1 MLTVTIEADMERRF
15 DTTLFVTVMAL
26 LAIGVVM
33 VYSSS
38 SIVAMKKSNDG
49 YYFLKRQLLFASV
62 GVFFMLVVSRIDY
75 RIYQR
80 VAYPLLGVALISL
93 VLVLIPHVGAD
104 IAGTR
109 RWFRVGGF
117 TVQPAEFMK
126 LAMVIYLAH
135 SLSKKGERVKTF
147 SVGIVPH
154 MMVLGFTLLLM
165 LMQPD
170 FGTSMALAAV
180 VFIML
185 FAAGARVTH
194 LLSLILLSLPAIY
207 LLVFRVAYRRRRI
220 MAFLNPWDDPQ
231 NVGFQ
236 IVQSFLAFGS
246 GGTFG
251 AGLGD
256 GRQKMFYLPE
266 SFTDFIFSNI
276 AEETGLVGVIIII
289 ALFITFIFRG
299 LKMSLRMND
308 PFGRYL
314 ALGLTSVIGLQAF
327 INMAVVMGLLPTK
340 GLPLPFI
347 SYGGSSIVAT
357 LIGVGILLNISSHEK
372 GERCV

>member
-1 MLTVTIEADMERRF
+1 MERRF
-15 DTTLFVTVMAL
+15 DTILFIAVMAL

-38 SIVAMKKSNDG
+38 SIVAMKRYNDG
-49 YYFLKRQLLFASV
+49 YYFLKKQLFFASV

-80 VAYPLLGVALISL
+80 LAYPLLGVALISL
-93 VLVLIPHVGAD
+93 VLVLIPQAGTD
-104 IAGTR
+104 IAGAR

-117 TVQPAEFMK
+117 TFQPAEFMK
-126 LAMVIYLAH
+126 LVMVIYMAH
-135 SLSKKGERVKTF
+135 SLSKKGERVKAF

-154 MMVLGFTLLLM
+154 IMVLGFTLLLM
-165 LMQPD
+165 MLQPD
-170 FGTSMALAAV
+170 FGTSMAIAAV

-185 FAAGARVTH
+185 YSAGARVTH
-194 LLSLILLSLPAIY
+194 LLSLALLSLPAVY
-207 LLVFRVAYRRRRI
+207 LLVFRVAYRKKRI

-246 GGTFG
+246 GGAFG
-251 AGLGD
+251 AGLGE

-276 AEETGLVGVIIII
+276 AEETGLLGVIVIIT
-289 ALFITFIFRG
+289 LFFTVIFCG
-299 LKMSLRMND
+299 LKMSFRMSD

-314 ALGLTSVIGLQAF
+314 ALGLTLVIGLQAF

-347 SYGGSSIVAT
+347 SYGGSSIVMT
-357 LIGVGILLNISSHEK
+357 LIGVGILLNISSHE
-372 GERCV
+372 GRT

>member
-1 MLTVTIEADMERRF
+1 MERRF
-15 DTTLFVTVMAL
+15 DTIIFLTVMAL
-26 LAIGVVM
+26 LSIGVVM

-38 SIVAMKKSNDG
+38 SIVALQRNHDG
-49 YYFLKRQLLFASV
+49 YFFLKRQLLFASV
-62 GVFFMLVVSRIDY
+62 GVCLMLVVSKIDY
-75 RIYQR
+75 RIYQK
-80 VAYPLLGVALISL
+80 VAYLLLGCALISL
-93 VLVLIPHVGAD
+93 VLVLIPHVGVD

-109 RWFRVGGF
+109 RWFRVAGF
-117 TVQPAEFMK
+117 TFQPAEFMK
-126 LAMVIYLAH
+126 LVMVIYMAYSLAR
-135 SLSKKGERVKTF
+135 KGEKVKSIST
-147 SVGIVPH
+147 GIVPH
-154 MMVLGFTLLLM
+154 MMVLGFTLLLI

-170 FGTSMALAAV
+170 FGTSMAIATV

-185 FAAGARVTH
+185 YTAGARLRH
-194 LLSLILLSLPAIY
+194 LVSLILLSLPAIY

-236 IVQSFLAFGS
+236 IIQSFLAFGS
-246 GGTFG
+246 GGPFG

-256 GRQKMFYLPE
+256 GRQKMHYLPE

-276 AEETGLVGVIIII
+276 AEEIGFLGVVVII
-289 ALFITFIFRG
+289 ALFLTLIVRG
-299 LKMSLRMND
+299 IRMSARMTD

-347 SYGGSSIVAT
+347 SYGGSSIVT
-357 LIGVGILLNISSHEK
+357 SLIGVGILLNISSQEGSK
-372 GERCV
+372 

>member
-1 MLTVTIEADMERRF
+1 MQKRF
-15 DTTLFVTVMAL
+15 DTIIFLSVMAL
-26 LAIGVVM
+26 LSIGVVM

-38 SIVAMKKSNDG
+38 SIVALKRYDDG
-49 YYFLKRQLLFASV
+49 YYFLKRQLLFASI
-62 GVFFMLVVSRIDY
+62 GVFLMLAVSKIDY
-75 RIYQR
+75 RVYQR
-80 VAYPLLGVALISL
+80 FAYPLLGITLLSL
-93 VLVLIPHVGAD
+93 VLVLIPHVGVD

-109 RWFRVGGF
+109 RWFRIGGF
-117 TVQPAEFMK
+117 TFQPSEFMK
-126 LAMVIYLAH
+126 LVMVIYMAH
-135 SLSKKGERVKTF
+135 SLSKKGDRVKAF

-170 FGTSMALAAV
+170 FGTSMAIAAV

-185 FAAGARVTH
+185 FTAGARLTH
-194 LLSLILLSLPAIY
+194 LISLILLSLPAIY
-207 LLVFRVAYRRRRI
+207 LLVFRVAYRRRRM

-236 IVQSFLAFGS
+236 IIQSFLAFGS
-246 GGTFG
+246 GGSFG
-251 AGLGD
+251 VGLGD

-266 SFTDFIFSNI
+266 SFTDFIFSTI
-276 AEETGLVGVIIII
+276 AEEIGLVGVLIII
-289 ALFITFIFRG
+289 ALFVTFIIRG
-299 LKMSLRMND
+299 LKMSLRMSD

-314 ALGLTSVIGLQAF
+314 ALGLTSVVGLQAF

-347 SYGGSSIVAT
+347 SYGGSSIVTT

-372 GERCV
+372 EGR

>member
-1 MLTVTIEADMERRF
+1 MMGLKGQTESRF
-15 DTTLFVTVMAL
+15 DTTLFIAVMAL
-26 LAIGVVM
+26 LSIGVVM

-38 SIVAMKKSNDG
+38 SIVAMKRYNDG

-62 GVFFMLVVSRIDY
+62 GVFIMLAVSRIDY

-80 VAYPLLGVALISL
+80 FAYLLLGVALISL
-93 VLVLIPHVGAD
+93 VLVLIPHVGAE

-126 LAMVIYLAH
+126 LVMVIYMAH
-135 SLSKKGERVKTF
+135 SLSKKGERVKAF

-154 MMVLGFTLLLM
+154 IMVLGFTLLLM
-165 LMQPD
+165 MLQPD
-170 FGTSMALAAV
+170 FGTSMAIAVV

-185 FAAGARVTH
+185 YTAGARLTH
-194 LLSLILLSLPAIY
+194 LISLMLLSLPAIY
-207 LLVFRVAYRRRRI
+207 LLVFRVAYRRRRV

-251 AGLGD
+251 TGLGD

-276 AEETGLVGVIIII
+276 AEETGLIGVIIII
-289 ALFITFIFRG
+289 TLFVTVIFRG
-299 LKMSLRMND
+299 LKMSFKMSD

-372 GERCV
+372 GGRCD

>member
-1 MLTVTIEADMERRF
+1 MMGLKGQTEGRF
-15 DTTLFVTVMAL
+15 DTALFIAVMAL
-26 LAIGVVM
+26 LSIGVVM

-38 SIVAMKKSNDG
+38 SIVAMKRYNDG

-62 GVFFMLVVSRIDY
+62 GVFFMLAVSRIDY

-80 VAYPLLGVALISL
+80 LAYPLLGVALISL
-93 VLVLIPHVGAD
+93 VLVLIPHVGAE

-126 LAMVIYLAH
+126 LVMVIYMAH
-135 SLSKKGERVKTF
+135 SLSKKGERVKAF

-154 MMVLGFTLLLM
+154 IMVLGFTLLLIM
-165 LMQPD
+165 LQPD
-170 FGTSMALAAV
+170 FGTSMAMAAV

-185 FAAGARVTH
+185 YSAGARVTH

-207 LLVFRVAYRRRRI
+207 LLIFRVAYRRRRI
-220 MAFLNPWDDPQ
+220 IAFLSPWDDPQ

-276 AEETGLVGVIIII
+276 AEETGLLGVIIII
-289 ALFITFIFRG
+289 TLFVTVIFRG
-299 LKMSLRMND
+299 LKMSFRMSD

-372 GERCV
+372 GGRCD

>member
-1 MLTVTIEADMERRF
+1 MERRF
-15 DTTLFVTVMAL
+15 DTALFLSVVLL

-38 SIVAMKKSNDG
+38 SIVALKRYNDG
-49 YYFLKRQLLFASV
+49 YFFLKRQLLFASV
-62 GVFFMLVVSRIDY
+62 GVFVMLAVSRIDY
-75 RIYQR
+75 RVYQKL
-80 VAYPLLGVALISL
+80 AYPLLGISLISL
-93 VLVLIPHVGAD
+93 VLVLIPHVGVD

-117 TVQPAEFMK
+117 TFQPSEFMK
-126 LAMVIYLAH
+126 VAMVIYMAH
-135 SLSKKGERVKTF
+135 SLSKKGEKVKAF

-154 MMVLGFTLLLM
+154 MMVLGFTLLLI

-170 FGTSMALAAV
+170 FGTSIAIAAV

-185 FAAGARVTH
+185 FTAGARLTH
-194 LLSLILLSLPAIY
+194 LISLVLLSLPAIY
-207 LLVFRVAYRRRRI
+207 MLVFRVPYRRRRI

-236 IVQSFLAFGS
+236 IIQSFLAFGS
-246 GGTFG
+246 GGLFG
-251 AGLGD
+251 VGLGD

-266 SFTDFIFSNI
+266 SFTDFIFSTI
-276 AEETGLVGVIIII
+276 AEETGLIGILIIM
-289 ALFITFIFRG
+289 ALFVTFIIRG
-299 LKMSLRMND
+299 LQMSLRMKD

-327 INMAVVMGLLPTK
+327 INMAVVMGLLPNK

-347 SYGGSSIVAT
+347 SYGGSSIMTT
-357 LIGVGILLNISSHEK
+357 LIGVGILLNISSHEVK
-372 GERCV
+372 G

>member
-1 MLTVTIEADMERRF
+1 MLMERRF
-15 DTTLFVTVMAL
+15 DTTLFLSVVLL

-38 SIVAMKKSNDG
+38 SIVALKRYDDG

-62 GVFFMLVVSRIDY
+62 GVFVMLAISRIDY
-75 RIYQR
+75 RVYQKL
-80 VAYPLLGVALISL
+80 AYPLLGISLISL
-93 VLVLIPHVGAD
+93 VLVLIPHVGVD

-117 TVQPAEFMK
+117 TFQPSEFMK
-126 LAMVIYLAH
+126 VAMVIYMAQ
-135 SLSKKGERVKTF
+135 SLSKKGEKVKAF
-147 SVGIVPH
+147 SIGIVPH
-154 MMVLGFTLLLM
+154 MMVLGFTLLLI

-170 FGTSMALAAV
+170 FGTSIAIAAV

-185 FAAGARVTH
+185 FAAGARLTH
-194 LLSLILLSLPAIY
+194 LLSLVLLSLPAIY
-207 LLVFRVAYRRRRI
+207 MLVFRVPYRRRRI

-236 IVQSFLAFGS
+236 IIQSFLAFGS
-246 GGTFG
+246 GGLFG
-251 AGLGD
+251 VGLGD

-266 SFTDFIFSNI
+266 SFTDFIFSTI
-276 AEETGLVGVIIII
+276 AEEIGLIGILIIM
-289 ALFITFIFRG
+289 ALFVTFIIRG
-299 LKMSLRMND
+299 LQMSLRMND

-327 INMAVVMGLLPTK
+327 INMAVVMGLLPNK

-347 SYGGSSIVAT
+347 SYGGSSIMTT

-372 GERCV
+372 GD

>member
-1 MLTVTIEADMERRF
+1 MLCPNKRDIMERRF
-15 DTTLFVTVMAL
+15 DRTIFLSVML
-26 LAIGVVM
+26 LLSVGVVM

-38 SIVAMKKSNDG
+38 SIVALKRYNDG
-49 YYFLKRQLLFASV
+49 YYFLKRQLLFASA
-62 GVFFMLVVSRIDY
+62 GVFIMLLVSRIDY

-80 VAYPLLGVALISL
+80 LAYPTLGFTLVSL
-93 VLVLIPHVGAD
+93 VLVLIPHVGVD

-109 RWFRVGGF
+109 RWFKIGGF
-117 TVQPAEFMK
+117 TFQPAEFMK
-126 LAMVIYLAH
+126 LAMIIFTAH
-135 SLSKKGERVKTF
+135 SLSKKGEKVKAF

-154 MMVLGFTLLLM
+154 MMVLGFALLLM

-170 FGTSMALAAV
+170 FGTSMVIAAV

-185 FAAGARVTH
+185 FAAGARVSH

-246 GGTFG
+246 GGPFG
-251 AGLGD
+251 VGLGD

-276 AEETGLVGVIIII
+276 AEETGLIGAIVVM
-289 ALFITFIFRG
+289 ALFMAFIFRG
-299 LKMSLRMND
+299 LYLSMTVND
-308 PFGRYL
+308 AFGRHL

-347 SYGGSSIVAT
+347 SYGGSSIVT
-357 LIGVGILLNISSHEK
+357 ILIGVGILLNISSHESK
-372 GERCV
+372 G

>member
-1 MLTVTIEADMERRF
+1 MERRF
-15 DTTLFVTVMAL
+15 DTALFLSVMLL

-38 SIVAMKKSNDG
+38 SIVALKRYNDG
-49 YYFLKRQLLFASV
+49 YYFLKRQLLFASL
-62 GVFFMLVVSRIDY
+62 GVFIMLAVSRIDY
-75 RIYQR
+75 RIYQKF
-80 VAYPLLGVALISL
+80 AYPLLGISLISL
-93 VLVLIPHVGAD
+93 VLVLIPHVGVD

-117 TVQPAEFMK
+117 TFQPAEFMK
-126 LAMVIYLAH
+126 IAMVIYMAH
-135 SLSKKGERVKTF
+135 SLSKKGERVKAF

-154 MMVLGFTLLLM
+154 MMVLGFTLLLI

-170 FGTSMALAAV
+170 FGTSMAIAAV

-185 FAAGARVTH
+185 FTAGARLTH
-194 LLSLILLSLPAIY
+194 LLSLVLLSLPAIY
-207 LLVFRVAYRRRRI
+207 MLVFRVAYRRRRI

-236 IVQSFLAFGS
+236 IIQSFLAFGN
-246 GGTFG
+246 GGLFG
-251 AGLGD
+251 VGLGD

-266 SFTDFIFSNI
+266 SFTDFIFSTI
-276 AEETGLVGVIIII
+276 AEETGLIGILIIM
-289 ALFITFIFRG
+289 ALFVTFIVRG
-299 LKMSLRMND
+299 LQMSLRMKD

-327 INMAVVMGLLPTK
+327 INMAVVMGLLPNK

-347 SYGGSSIVAT
+347 SYGGSSIMTT
-357 LIGVGILLNISSHEK
+357 LIGVGILLNISSHEVK
-372 GERCV
+372 G

>member
-1 MLTVTIEADMERRF
+1 MQKRF
-15 DTTLFVTVMAL
+15 DTIIFLSVMAL
-26 LAIGVVM
+26 LSIGVVM

-38 SIVAMKKSNDG
+38 SIVALKRYDDG
-49 YYFLKRQLLFASV
+49 YYFLKRQLLFASI
-62 GVFFMLVVSRIDY
+62 GVFLMLAVSKIDY
-75 RIYQR
+75 RVYQR
-80 VAYPLLGVALISL
+80 FAYPLLGITLLSL

-109 RWFRVGGF
+109 RWFRIGGF
-117 TVQPAEFMK
+117 TFQPSEFMK
-126 LAMVIYLAH
+126 LVMVIYMAH
-135 SLSKKGERVKTF
+135 SLSKKGDRVKAF

-170 FGTSMALAAV
+170 FGTSMAIAAV

-185 FAAGARVTH
+185 FTAGARLTH
-194 LLSLILLSLPAIY
+194 LISLILLSLPAIY
-207 LLVFRVAYRRRRI
+207 LLVFRVAYRRRRM

-236 IVQSFLAFGS
+236 IIQSFLAFGS
-246 GGTFG
+246 GGSFG
-251 AGLGD
+251 VGLGD

-266 SFTDFIFSNI
+266 SFTDFIFSTI
-276 AEETGLVGVIIII
+276 AEEIGLVGVLIII
-289 ALFITFIFRG
+289 ALFVTFIIRG
-299 LKMSLRMND
+299 LKMSLRMSD

-314 ALGLTSVIGLQAF
+314 ALGLTSVVGLQAF

-347 SYGGSSIVAT
+347 SYGGSSIVTT

-372 GERCV
+372 EGR